1 MTISHGT
8 ATRYALVNAAVDRI
22 DLGGSTAG
30 KLTFLSATDT
40 VVCNIT
46 LANPA
51 FSSTASSVSQTL
63 LGVPLTGTVLTT
75 GVTIAKF
82 YVYDTTGTT
91 VVIAGAVGTSGQD
104 INLSSITPTAGDQIV
119 IDSITYT
126 APV

>member
-8 ATRYALVNAAVDRI
+8 ATRYALVNAAVDRV
-22 DLGGSTAG
+22 DLGGGSFG
-30 KLTFLSATDT
+30 KLTFLSSTDT

-51 FSSTASSVSQTL
+51 FSSTASSASQTL

-75 GVTIAKF
+75 GVTITKF
-82 YVYDTTGTT
+82 YVYDTSGST

-104 INLSSITPTAGDQIV
+104 INLSSVTVSVNDVIQ
-119 IDSITYT
+119 IDSIQYT
-126 APV
+126 AAV

>member
-8 ATRYALVNAAVDRI
+8 STRYALVNAAVDRI
-22 DLGGSTAG
+22 DLGGGTAG

-51 FSSTASSVSQTL
+51 FSSTGSSASQTL

-75 GVTIAKF
+75 AVTIAKF
-82 YVYDTTGTT
+82 YVYDTTGST

-104 INLSSITPTAGDQIV
+104 INLSSITPSAGDQIV